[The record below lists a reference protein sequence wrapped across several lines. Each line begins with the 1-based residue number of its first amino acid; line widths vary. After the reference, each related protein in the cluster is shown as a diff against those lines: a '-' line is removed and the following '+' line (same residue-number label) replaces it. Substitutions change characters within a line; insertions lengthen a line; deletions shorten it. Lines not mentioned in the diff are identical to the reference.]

1 MGGEGGSNI
10 SRKCEHV
17 CVCPTCFMA
26 VTVITKKRGRP
37 LVTGLVGVSMISC
50 KGEEQ
55 WEGDARGE
63 DEEGGRGGQQ
73 KGEGRGCQVMQR

>member
-1 MGGEGGSNI
+1 MCEGGVAAGNI

-55 WEGDARGE
+55 REGDA
-63 DEEGGRGGQQ
+63 GGRMKGGQR
-73 KGEGRGCQVMQR
+73 KGERRGCQVMQR